1 MVGLKKSK
9 PDEDIRMKE
18 AEFFETVTADAS
30 VFEGL
35 TVQTGGE
42 ISDLVRQHVELSKE
56 LKTIDSEAS
65 LVRDH
70 IKRIE
75 TDLLPEKMNEMG
87 MTRVEIDGNEV
98 SVSTF
103 VSARLPID
111 PMQRQQA
118 FQHLRELGCG
128 DFIKNTIS
136 ISFPVSQDNRAKA
149 LADDLS
155 NQGYTVE
162 TKTWVEPQTLKK
174 VVKEQVDNGKSINL
188 DVFNGF
194 IGFITKIK
202 GDKK

>member
-1 MVGLKKSK
+1 
-9 PDEDIRMKE
+9 MKE
-18 AEFFETVTADAS
+18 ADFFETVTADAS

-35 TVQTGGE
+35 TVEAGGE

-56 LKTIDSEAS
+56 LTVIESQAS
-65 LVRDH
+65 SVKDR
-70 IKRIE
+70 IRRIE
-75 TDLLPEKMNEMG
+75 TELLPEKMNEMG
-87 MTRVEIDGNEV
+87 MTKVEIDGNEV

-103 VSARLPID
+103 VSARLPKD

-128 DFIKNTIS
+128 DFIKNTVS
-136 ISFPVSQDNRAKA
+136 ISFPVTQDNRAKA

-155 NQGYTVE
+155 NQGYTTE
-162 TKTWVEPQTLKK
+162 TNTWVENPTLRK
-174 VVKEQVDNGKSINL
+174 VVKEQVDKGSPINL
-188 DVFNGF
+188 DLFNGF